1 MINVELKGGAV
12 KEFENG
18 TTPAEIAKSIGAGLY
33 KSVCCAK
40 VDGDLCDLR
49 TPLEKDCKVE
59 LLTFDNVDGQKTFWH
74 TASHVLAQAVKR
86 LYPNAKCAIGP
97 AVDNGFYYDFDV
109 EKPFSP
115 EDLEKIKAEMK
126 KIVKSGLEL
135 ERVELSPEEAEKK
148 LEEMNEPYK
157 VELVKEHSD
166 KGEHI
171 TFYKQGEFIDLCA
184 GPHLMSV
191 APIKAIELT
200 ACTGAYWRG
209 DANNAQLCRV
219 YGVAFPKASMLEEHL
234 KKLEE
239 AKLRD
244 HNKLGRELEYFT
256 TVDYVGQGLPIL
268 LPKGA
273 RVVQLLQRWVEDVEQ
288 SKGCLLT
295 KTPLLAKRDLYKISG
310 HWDHYKNNMY
320 TTVIDGEDYAIKPMN
335 CPGGVLVYA
344 SEPRSYRDLPLRM
357 GELGLVHRHEKSGQ
371 LHGLMRVRCFTQD
384 DAHIFM
390 MPEQIRDEI
399 KGVVALIDEVYSLF
413 GFKYHVEL
421 STRPEDSMGSDEDWE
436 MATEAL
442 RGALDDL
449 GLPYVVNEGDGA
461 FYGPKIDFH
470 LEDSIGRTW
479 QCGTIQLDF
488 QLPQRFELEYT
499 GADGEK
505 HRPIMI
511 HRVVYGSVE
520 RFIGI
525 LIEHFA
531 GAFPTWLAPVQ
542 VKVLPIS
549 DKYADYGKKV
559 LDALH
564 EAGIRA
570 EMDTRSEKIGYKI
583 REAQGQKIPY
593 MLIAGAKEE
602 EAGLVSV
609 RSRFAGDEGQ
619 RSLEQFIADIK
630 EEIASRVNRP
640 VTVETKENK

>member
-49 TPLEKDCKVE
+49 TPLGKDCKVE

-268 LPKGA
+268 LP
-273 RVVQLLQRWVEDVEQ
+273 RVQELFSFYRDGLKMLSSQRAVFLQKLLFLQREIFIRFQVTGIIILTV
-288 SKGCLLT
+288 CLYSAIRMM
-295 KTPLLAKRDLYKISG
+295 KKRNAS
-310 HWDHYKNNMY
+310 HF
-320 TTVIDGEDYAIKPMN
+320 
-335 CPGGVLVYA
+335 VL
-344 SEPRSYRDLPLRM
+344 
-357 GELGLVHRHEKSGQ
+357 
-371 LHGLMRVRCFTQD
+371 
-384 DAHIFM
+384 
-390 MPEQIRDEI
+390 
-399 KGVVALIDEVYSLF
+399 
-413 GFKYHVEL
+413 
-421 STRPEDSMGSDEDWE
+421 
-436 MATEAL
+436 
-442 RGALDDL
+442 
-449 GLPYVVNEGDGA
+449 
-461 FYGPKIDFH
+461 
-470 LEDSIGRTW
+470 
-479 QCGTIQLDF
+479 
-488 QLPQRFELEYT
+488 
-499 GADGEK
+499 
-505 HRPIMI
+505 
-511 HRVVYGSVE
+511 
-520 RFIGI
+520 
-525 LIEHFA
+525 
-531 GAFPTWLAPVQ
+531 
-542 VKVLPIS
+542 
-549 DKYADYGKKV
+549 
-559 LDALH
+559 
-564 EAGIRA
+564 
-570 EMDTRSEKIGYKI
+570 
-583 REAQGQKIPY
+583 
-593 MLIAGAKEE
+593 
-602 EAGLVSV
+602 
-609 RSRFAGDEGQ
+609 
-619 RSLEQFIADIK
+619 
-630 EEIASRVNRP
+630 
-640 VTVETKENK
+640 